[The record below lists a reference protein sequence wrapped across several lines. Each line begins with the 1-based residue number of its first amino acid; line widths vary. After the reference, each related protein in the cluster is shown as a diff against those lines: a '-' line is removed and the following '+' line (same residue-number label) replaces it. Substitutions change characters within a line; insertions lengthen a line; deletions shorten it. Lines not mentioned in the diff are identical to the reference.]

1 MEEAQRREI
10 KADEERRTLI
20 EESDNP
26 ASQQFAAE
34 ITDLLR
40 GSFPQEEGFLL
51 EQETIGDDVSK
62 AEREEDDVIE
72 DYDNSDVSDST
83 GVYTIS
89 IWSILKKSAINL
101 VLPFINGLMLG
112 FGEIL
117 AHEIGFRYNWIGA
130 KVQPTRRMENKKR
143 RSAFL

>member
-1 MEEAQRREI
+1 MEEAQRRERN
-10 KADEERRTLI
+10 AEEEKRKLL

-51 EQETIGDDVSK
+51 EQETFGGDVSK

-72 DYDNSDVSDST
+72 DYDNSSASD
-83 GVYTIS
+83 GAEVYTIS

-130 KVQPTRRMENKKR
+130 KVQPPRRIENKKR

>member
-10 KADEERRTLI
+10 NAEEEKRKLL

-51 EQETIGDDVSK
+51 EQETFGGDVPK
-62 AEREEDDVIE
+62 AEREEEDIIE
-72 DYDNSDVSDST
+72 DYDNSSASD
-83 GVYTIS
+83 GAEVYTIS

-130 KVQPTRRMENKKR
+130 KVQPPRRIENKKR

>member
-1 MEEAQRREI
+1 MEEAQRRERN
-10 KADEERRTLI
+10 AEEEKRKLL

-40 GSFPQEEGFLL
+40 GSFPQEEDLLL
-51 EQETIGDDVSK
+51 EQETFGGDVSK
-62 AEREEDDVIE
+62 AEREEDDIVE
-72 DYDNSDVSDST
+72 DYDNSSSSDSAE
-83 GVYTIS
+83 VYTVS

-130 KVQPTRRMENKKR
+130 KVQPPRRIENKKR